1 MAHFAK
7 INSDNIVVN
16 VHVVDNSK
24 LLGEDGIESE
34 ANGIAHLERH
44 GAESGFSWKQTSYNT
59 SGGTHKLG
67 GTPFRKNYAGIGYT
81 YDAAKDAFISSKI
94 FPSWILNED
103 TCQWEAPTA
112 KPDDGK
118 YYYWNEDTTQWK
130 TPPAAPDDGKS
141 YNWNEDTES
150 WDEVPE

>member
-7 INSDNIVVN
+7 INSDNVVVD

-24 LLGEDGIESE
+24 LLGEDGIELE

-44 GAESGFSWKQTSYNT
+44 GAESGFNWKQTSYNT
-59 SGGTHKLG
+59 IAGVHILG
-67 GTPFRKNYAGIGYT
+67 GTPFRKNYAGKGYT
-81 YDAAKDAFISSKI
+81 YDVAKDAFIPSKI
-94 FPSWILNED
+94 YPSWTLNED

-118 YYYWNEDTTQWK
+118 LYDWNEGT
-130 TPPAAPDDGKS
+130 A
-141 YNWNEDTES
+141 S
-150 WDEVPE
+150 WDEVSI